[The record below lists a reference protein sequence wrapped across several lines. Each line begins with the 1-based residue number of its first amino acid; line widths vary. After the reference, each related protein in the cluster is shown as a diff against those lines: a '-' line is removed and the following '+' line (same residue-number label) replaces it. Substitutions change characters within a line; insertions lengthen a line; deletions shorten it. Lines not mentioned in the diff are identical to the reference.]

1 MKIRRRRF
9 IQEKKNESIE
19 SEGRERDWL
28 LILAR
33 SNSSTI
39 TILAVVDET
48 FWLSLSLEMKL
59 L

>member
-9 IQEKKNESIE
+9 IQEKKNESME

>member
-1 MKIRRRRF
+1 M
-9 IQEKKNESIE
+9 E